1 MSTVA
6 SVRLPAI
13 QHPSSRLGDP
23 ELISLRGYS
32 TDGGRDQ
39 RCWVPP
45 RGTRPRSPGTESLD
59 SAFRSESRRSDIS
72 SLLEKGKRG
81 GLDIPENIPEGDE
94 VIPAQDKSKLPAFRE
109 SLARRFWSS
118 YQYEA
123 GDSVMVMHCEFMEVW
138 LEMSISAFES
148 ALED

>member
-72 SLLEKGKRG
+72 SLMEKGKRG
-81 GLDIPENIPEGDE
+81 GLDIPEQISEADE
-94 VIPAQDKSKLPAFRE
+94 IFQDQDKTRIPAFRE
-109 SLARRFWSS
+109 SLA
-118 YQYEA
+118 
-123 GDSVMVMHCEFMEVW
+123 
-138 LEMSISAFES
+138 
-148 ALED
+148 

>member
-32 TDGGRDQ
+32 TDCGREQ
-39 RCWVPP
+39 RCWLPQ
-45 RGTRPRSPGTESLD
+45 RGTRPQSPGTESLD

-72 SLLEKGKRG
+72 SLMEKGKRIR
-81 GLDIPENIPEGDE
+81 GLDIPEQIPEGDE
-94 VIPAQDKSKLPAFRE
+94 VTHDQDKARLPAF
-109 SLARRFWSS
+109 
-118 YQYEA
+118 
-123 GDSVMVMHCEFMEVW
+123 
-138 LEMSISAFES
+138 
-148 ALED
+148 